1 MDDLKQS
8 VQNATYEQKDPLLI
22 YKFESFELFKTMINE
37 VNQDVV
43 SLLMKGTIPAAAS
56 TDNVREAHRR
66 RQTDMSRMRTQ
77 KSDYDSYSSSGGGS
91 PEQRQKQ
98 MAPVRVEKKVG
109 RNEPCPCGSGKK
121 YKHCH
126 GQGAANSA
134 GL

>member
-1 MDDLKQS
+1 M
-8 VQNATYEQKDPLLI
+8 
-22 YKFESFELFKTMINE
+22 
-37 VNQDVV
+37 V

-109 RNEPCPCGSGKK
+109 RNEPCPCGSGKNTNTVTVRVLLIQQACRAVIL
-121 YKHCH
+121 HP
-126 GQGAANSA
+126 QMMIMLVAGAW
-134 GL
+134 LPRP